1 MSELI
6 LVICDIII
14 KIVYNK
20 PSYVLGYTHK
30 YQKAEALFYK
40 ANWRVLIMGKA
51 SKVNDELLLK
61 LMTSTTPQGLLVVDN
76 RTDEILYFNH
86 QFCEIWGITQIEKQM
101 EREEL
106 KNNDIIPFCL
116 PSLVDIPA
124 FAESCKPLQS
134 EENRITI
141 EDFIPF
147 TNGRTVRRFSTQMRG
162 DNDEYFGRFYIFEDI
177 TRVKETENALI
188 LAKEAAEA
196 ATLAKSQFLSN
207 MSHEIRTPLNAIVA
221 YLDLLTNTELSSTQR
236 KYLDKIKISSR
247 VLLNTIND
255 ILDLS
260 KLDFG
265 KVELE
270 CIPIFLDEVINNCF
284 SQVKEKAEKKRLEL
298 ELQIDSNV
306 PLELKGDPLR
316 LQQIILNLLE
326 NAVKFTDKG
335 SISINVTAKKN
346 SEDNYLLEFSV
357 KDTGIG
363 MTTEQSKDIFEPFS
377 QGDQSTSRK
386 YGGTGL
392 GLSICKHLVGLFVGE
407 IWVESEYGK
416 GSTFYFTANF
426 KENTSIEKGCYKKE
440 ETGFKNLD
448 VKVLKLLTGA
458 KALLVE
464 DNQINQ
470 DLMLEILQSA
480 GMDVKI
486 ANNGLEAIEFVRKVS
501 FDIVLMDIRMPDMD
515 GYEAVAK
522 IRENNSFN
530 DLPIIAVTA
539 SASFEDANNSKSSGF
554 NDYIIKPIAINQLLE
569 KVALCLQKDN
579 NSKSNFAV
587 LTDSSKGLEG
597 DKKVIDLIEE
607 GNEIYGVNI
616 RKALNGLSGNEKLL
630 TKILFDFIEN
640 QGKTAKEIKSC
651 LESGD
656 IKTAERLAHTLLG
669 VAGYISAD
677 KVYEIAKKIE
687 SELNKKNLRDLDDLI
702 LKLDN
707 ELEKVT
713 LSLNLFKTALTK
725 SVSNDVKDVDFN
737 LLKESLDKLRVLL
750 KNYDMEATDL
760 IEEIQN
766 NTKDTRISNTIVNLK
781 SLIDAYRYEEGLV
794 VLNELYSSL

>member
-1 MSELI
+1 
-6 LVICDIII
+6 
-14 KIVYNK
+14 
-20 PSYVLGYTHK
+20 
-30 YQKAEALFYK
+30 
-40 ANWRVLIMGKA
+40 MGKA

-101 EREEL
+101 ERGEF

-147 TNGRTVRRFSTQMRG
+147 INGRTVRRFSTQMRG

-177 TRVKETENALI
+177 TNVKETENALI

-221 YLDLLTNTELSSTQR
+221 YLDLLENTEISSTQT

-270 CIPIFLDEVINNCF
+270 SIPVFLDEVINNCF
-284 SQVKEKAEKKRLEL
+284 SQVKEKAEKKRLEF
-298 ELQIDSNV
+298 QYQMDSNV

-326 NAVKFTDKG
+326 NAVKFTEKG
-335 SISINVTAKKN
+335 IISIMITAKKN
-346 SEDNYLLEFSV
+346 IEDNYLLEFSV

-363 MTTEQSKDIFEPFS
+363 MTAEQLKDIFEPFS

-392 GLSICKHLVGLFVGE
+392 GLSICKHLVGLFGGE
-407 IWVESEYGK
+407 IWVESTFGK

-426 KENTSIEKGCYKKE
+426 KENTIIEKTCYKKE
-440 ETGFKNLD
+440 ETEFKNLD
-448 VKVLKLLTGA
+448 LNVIKLLTG
-458 KALLVE
+458 KKVLLAE

-480 GMDVKI
+480 GMDVKM
-486 ANNGLEAIEFVRKVS
+486 ANNGLEAIEFVQKFP

-554 NDYIIKPIAINQLLE
+554 NDYIIKPIAINQLLQ
-569 KVALCLQKDN
+569 KVALCLQKD
-579 NSKSNFAV
+579 SDFKSNFVV
-587 LTDSSKGLEG
+587 LTDTYKDREG

-607 GNEIYGVNI
+607 GKEIYGVNI
-616 RKALNGLSGNEKLL
+616 SKALNGLSGNKKLL
-630 TKILFDFIEN
+630 TKLLLDFNEN
-640 QGKTAKEIKSC
+640 QGNTAKEIKNS
-651 LESGD
+651 LERGD
-656 IKTAERLAHTLLG
+656 MKKAERLAHTLLG

-677 KVYEIAKKIE
+677 KIYEIAKKIE
-687 SELNKKNLRDLDDLI
+687 SELNRKNLLSLDDLI

-707 ELEKVT
+707 ELEKVII
-713 LSLNLFKTALTK
+713 SLNIFKTTFAK
-725 SVSNDVKDVDFN
+725 SVSNDIKEVDVN
-737 LLKESLDKLRVLL
+737 LLKQSLDKLRILL
-750 KNYDMEATDL
+750 KGNDMEATDL
-760 IEEIQN
+760 IEEIQSN
-766 NTKDTRISNTIVNLK
+766 NADTPISNAIINLK
-781 SLIDAYRYEEGLV
+781 SLIDSYRFEEGIAELD
-794 VLNELYSSL
+794 ELYSNLK